1 MVAVARVQPSLLVH
15 IRPRWFHLR
24 RLLVYACLVV
34 ISVLWLAP
42 IGSQISTAFKSR
54 SEGYT
59 TAAWQLPSHP
69 TLENFDRA
77 WTKIEPQFINT
88 FIITIPSTLLS
99 VGIGALAAYS
109 ISRLRFPGHEWLY
122 LAIVGSYVIPFA
134 TIVPTL
140 VNMLDQ
146 LRLYDTFAGI
156 VLTHTAH
163 GQMIM
168 VFILARFFKGI
179 PDEVVDAARVDGC
192 STLGVFWRI
201 ILPLS
206 APALAAGVILQFA
219 WIWNDFFKALII
231 VPTAASAPVTVALQ
245 GFTGQYATEIG
256 YRSAASL
263 IAALPSLAVFSGFQR
278 YFIRGIT
285 SGALKG

>member
-1 MVAVARVQPSLLVH
+1 MLYLG
-15 IRPRWFHLR
+15 
-24 RLLVYACLVV
+24 LVV

-42 IGSQISTAFKSR
+42 IGSQIITAFKSQ
-54 SEGYT
+54 SESYA

-77 WTKIEPQFINT
+77 WAKIEPQFINT

-99 VGIGALAAYS
+99 VGIGAMAAYS
-109 ISRLRFPGHEWLY
+109 ISRLRFAGHEWLY
-122 LAIVGSYVIPFA
+122 LLIVGSYVIPFA

-146 LRLYDTFAGI
+146 LGLYDTFGGI
-156 VLTHTAH
+156 ILTHTAH

-192 STLGVFWRI
+192 SVLGVLWHI

-206 APALAAGVILQFA
+206 VAALAAGVILQFA

-231 VPTAASAPVTVALQ
+231 VPTTASAPVTVALQ

-263 IAALPSLAVFSGFQR
+263 IAAIPSLVVFVAFQR

>member
-1 MVAVARVQPSLLVH
+1 MVAVATQRLSALPRAVRRPL
-15 IRPRWFHLR
+15 RPRRFILY
-24 RLLVYACLVV
+24 LGLVV

-42 IGSQISTAFKSR
+42 IGSQVITAFKSQA
-54 SEGYT
+54 EGFAT
-59 TAAWQLPSHP
+59 QAWQLPARP

-77 WTKIEPQFINT
+77 WTKIQPQFINT

-109 ISRLRFPGHEWLY
+109 ISRLRFVGSELLY
-122 LAIVGSYVIPFA
+122 LAIVGSFVIPFA
-134 TIVPTL
+134 SIVPTL

-146 LRLYDTFAGI
+146 LGLYDTFAGI
-156 VLTHTAH
+156 ILIHTAH
-163 GQMIM
+163 GQMLM
-168 VFILARFFKGI
+168 VFLLARFFKSI
-179 PDEVVDAARVDGC
+179 PDEIVDAARVDGC
-192 STLGVFWRI
+192 SALGMLWRI
-201 ILPLS
+201 IVPLS
-206 APALAAGVILQFA
+206 TPALAAGVILQFT

-231 VPTAASAPVTVALQ
+231 VPTTASAPVTVALQ

-263 IAALPSLAVFSGFQR
+263 VAALPSLVVFVLFQR
-278 YFIRGIT
+278 FFIRGIT

>member
-1 MVAVARVQPSLLVH
+1 MVAVATERLSS
-15 IRPRWFHLR
+15 RPRVAPHPLRLR
-24 RLLVYACLVV
+24 RIVLYLGLIVICL
-34 ISVLWLAP
+34 LWLAP
-42 IGSQISTAFKSR
+42 LGSQIITAFKSQAE
-54 SEGYT
+54 SYAT
-59 TAAWQLPSHP
+59 QAWQLPSRP

-77 WTKIEPQFINT
+77 WTKIEPQFVNT

-109 ISRLRFPGHEWLY
+109 ISRLRFVGSELLY
-122 LAIVGSYVIPFA
+122 LAIVGSYVIPFGS
-134 TIVPTL
+134 IVPTL
-140 VNMLDQ
+140 VTMLDQ
-146 LRLYDTFAGI
+146 LGLYDTFAGI
-156 VLTHTAH
+156 ILTHTAH

-168 VFILARFFKGI
+168 VFILARFFKSI

-192 STLGVFWRI
+192 SALGVLWNI

-206 APALAAGVILQFA
+206 TPALAAGVILQFA

-231 VPTAASAPVTVALQ
+231 VPTTASAPVTVALQ

-263 IAALPSLAVFSGFQR
+263 IAALPSLFVFVVFQR

>member
-1 MVAVARVQPSLLVH
+1 MVAVARERPSLRLGV
-15 IRPRWFHLR
+15 RLRSARLR
-24 RLLVYACLVV
+24 RLMLYLGLVI
-34 ISVLWLAP
+34 ISLLWLAP
-42 IGSQISTAFKSR
+42 IGSQIITAFKSQ
-54 SEGYT
+54 SESYA

-69 TLENFDRA
+69 TLDNFDRA
-77 WTKIEPQFINT
+77 WAKIEPQFVNT

-99 VGIGALAAYS
+99 VGIGALAAYA
-109 ISRLRFPGHEWLY
+109 ISRLRFAGHEWLY

-146 LRLYDTFAGI
+146 VGLYDTFGGI
-156 VLTHTAH
+156 ILTHTAH

-192 STLGVFWRI
+192 SVLGVLWRI

-206 APALAAGVILQFA
+206 SAALAAAVILQFA

-231 VPTAASAPVTVALQ
+231 VPTTASAPVTVALQ

-263 IAALPSLAVFSGFQR
+263 IAAIPSLLVFIAFQR

>member
-1 MVAVARVQPSLLVH
+1 MVAVASERRSLRLRVLP
-15 IRPRWFHLR
+15 RPFRLR
-24 RLLVYACLVV
+24 RLILYVGLVV

-42 IGSQISTAFKSR
+42 IGSQIITAFKSQ
-54 SEGYT
+54 SESYAT
-59 TAAWQLPSHP
+59 PAWQLPARP

-77 WTKIEPQFINT
+77 WAKIEPQFINT

-109 ISRLRFPGHEWLY
+109 ISRLRFAGHELLY

-146 LRLYDTFAGI
+146 LGLYDTFGGI
-156 VLTHTAH
+156 ILTHTAH

-192 STLGVFWRI
+192 SVLGVLWHI

-206 APALAAGVILQFA
+206 VAALAAGVILQFA

-231 VPTAASAPVTVALQ
+231 VPTTASAPVTVALQ

-263 IAALPSLAVFSGFQR
+263 IAAMPSLVVFIAFQR

>member
-1 MVAVARVQPSLLVH
+1 MVAVAREQPSLRVRATPRSV
-15 IRPRWFHLR
+15 RPR
-24 RLLVYACLVV
+24 RLLVYLGLVIV
-34 ISVLWLAP
+34 SVLWLAP
-42 IGSQISTAFKSR
+42 IGSQIITAFKSQ
-54 SEGYT
+54 SESYA
-59 TAAWQLPSHP
+59 TAAWQLPAHP

-77 WTKIEPQFINT
+77 WAKIQPQFINT

-109 ISRLRFPGHEWLY
+109 ISRLRFAGHEWLY

-146 LRLYDTFAGI
+146 LRIYDTFGGI
-156 VLTHTAH
+156 ILTHTAH

-192 STLGVFWRI
+192 SVLGVLWHI

-231 VPTAASAPVTVALQ
+231 VPTTASAPVTVALQ

-263 IAALPSLAVFSGFQR
+263 IAALPSLLVFVAFQR